1 MTFFSMTYT
10 TELSLFLCY
19 KLSLVLTLRFEQ
31 QIPSTNKLNTRLTC
45 IVCFTGFQL
54 LQQLIFEVQY
64 VSLVL
69 MQMLVNMYKLYFK
82 IIFNHRPLC
91 QKSKGELKSST

>member
-1 MTFFSMTYT
+1 MTFFSMTYM

-31 QIPSTNKLNTRLTC
+31 QISSTDKLNTRLTR
-45 IVCFTGFQL
+45 IVCFTGYQL

-64 VSLVL
+64 VSWSCANVSARKYV
-69 MQMLVNMYKLYFK
+69 QIVF
-82 IIFNHRPLC
+82 
-91 QKSKGELKSST
+91 